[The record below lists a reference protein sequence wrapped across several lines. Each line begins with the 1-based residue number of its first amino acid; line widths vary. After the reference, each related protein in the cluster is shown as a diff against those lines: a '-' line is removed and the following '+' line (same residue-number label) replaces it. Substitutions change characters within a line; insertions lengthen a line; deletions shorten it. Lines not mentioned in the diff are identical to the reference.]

1 MNIFLGASF
10 IIILISFI
18 FTVFRD
24 IGITMIINPDA
35 LSIVLG
41 GTFLALL
48 VGFPVERLRSTYI
61 DVINTFAKQRDKET
75 VIKDI
80 VEVSRI
86 YRKDTIKTLEKRME
100 SVNDSFLK
108 LGVNLLINN
117 HDKKEIKDIM
127 EREMMLRLMNYN
139 FSQNVLK
146 TVARLTPSFGL
157 AGTVISLVKMFRN
170 FESFDTIAPYMAVAL
185 MSTLYGVIIANLIML
200 PLCAKVKEQT
210 ILSETVMRIT
220 IDGMLAINNREN
232 PMKVEDKISGYQ
244 AMNENSQKQNDSTLV
259 VPKRTGTA

>member
-1 MNIFLGASF
+1 MNIFLVVSF
-10 IIILISFI
+10 SIILISFV

-48 VGFPVERLRSTYI
+48 VGFPVERLRNTYY
-61 DVINTFAKQRDKET
+61 DVVNTFTKQRDKET

-86 YRKDTIKTLEKRME
+86 YRKDSIKNLEKRME
-100 SVNDSFLK
+100 KVDDDFLK

-117 HDKKEIKDIM
+117 HDKQEIKDIM
-127 EREMMLRLMNYN
+127 GREMMLRIMDYN

-146 TVARLTPSFGL
+146 TVARLTPSLGL
-157 AGTVISLVKMFRN
+157 AGTVISLVKMFRH
-170 FESFDTIAPYMAVAL
+170 FESFDAIAPYMAMAL

-200 PLCAKVKEQT
+200 PLSAKLREKT
-210 ILSETVMRIT
+210 ILSETIMKIT
-220 IDGMLAINNREN
+220 IDGMLAINNKEN

-244 AMNENSQKQNDSTLV
+244 VMSHNGFKKYDSTRMDRRKTDT
-259 VPKRTGTA
+259 P